1 MSKSRGSML
10 NVKERTKQ
18 KGEETCAKIP
28 PPGRSST
35 PKQTDAPASV
45 ARSLQ
50 NVMADVQ
57 GSLNATTLRS
67 ESYKTNGFE
76 FQHEAESIA
85 SDTERVTSGSSSGE
99 GI

>member
-1 MSKSRGSML
+1 MWVGLTRFDNSSCVDHYISF
-10 NVKERTKQ
+10 
-18 KGEETCAKIP
+18 IP

-85 SDTERVTSGSSSGE
+85 SDTERVTFGSSSGE